1 MDDGFVDLT
10 GGAGAGGGGLEDE
23 WEQLVVTEI
32 PSISA
37 ATARS
42 STSIAGKHNGG
53 KEEAAPINKT
63 LRILERLEAPN
74 RFLHKDIDVAATTNK
89 LIRPNFQ
96 RLKRKHKWTPDGL
109 SMLWL
114 YLKRGLP
121 GPWPCS
127 VVSAI
132 LLPLRPNPRCQ
143 ILIWWKQLKIL
154 CVLHVS
160 CALNQSALS
169 PILQLSICA
178 RRTVRALSKREL
190 FPLLFSWSS

>member
-1 MDDGFVDLT
+1 MYAEQCCRSAAAPQEKVPGSGPNTVDASNVQLMDDGFVDLT

-37 ATARS
+37 APARS

-109 SMLWL
+109 SML
-114 YLKRGLP
+114 
-121 GPWPCS
+121 
-127 VVSAI
+127 
-132 LLPLRPNPRCQ
+132 
-143 ILIWWKQLKIL
+143 
-154 CVLHVS
+154 
-160 CALNQSALS
+160 
-169 PILQLSICA
+169 
-178 RRTVRALSKREL
+178 
-190 FPLLFSWSS
+190 